1 MCSKHAMHTLRRRE
15 AGVTMIELI
24 VFIMVI
30 GIAVI
35 ALLGVLSLTTSNSA
49 DPLRR
54 KQALMIAESLLEEV
68 QLAKFTFC
76 QPTDNNVETALNAA
90 GCTNGLAENWGAEG
104 TTRPH
109 DNINDYATVANQ
121 PAAAFN
127 NANNVLVDTNGTA
140 MPAGYAAT
148 VTITPQ
154 TLEGVGTAGA
164 SADTEVL
171 RIRVTVS
178 YDKDQIVLD
187 GFRMRYA
194 PNFP

>member
-1 MCSKHAMHTLRRRE
+1 MSSKRPMRRRA
-15 AGVTMIELI
+15 AGVTLIELI
-24 VFIMVI
+24 VFIMVV

-35 ALLGVLSLTTSNSA
+35 ALLGVLSLTTKNSA

-54 KQALMIAESLLEEV
+54 KQALMIAEGLLEEV

-76 QPTDNNVETALNAA
+76 QPTAGNVETAANAA
-90 GCTNGLAENWGAEG
+90 ACDGGLAENWGAEG
-104 TTRPH
+104 TVRPH
-109 DNINDYATVANQ
+109 DNINDYVAAPNKAT
-121 PAAAFN
+121 AAFD
-127 NANNVLVDTNGTA
+127 ANGQLVDANGGP

-154 TLEGVGTAGA
+154 ALQGVGAAGVN
-164 SADTEVL
+164 ADTDAL
-171 RIRVTVS
+171 RIRVTVG
-178 YDKDQIVLD
+178 YDSEQLVLD

>member
-68 QLAKFTFC
+68 QLAKFTYC
-76 QPTDNNVETALNAA
+76 QPTAGNVETALNAA
-90 GCTNGLAENWGAEG
+90 ACDGGLAENWGAEG
-104 TTRPH
+104 TSRPH
-109 DNINDYATVANQ
+109 DNINDYVTASNT
-121 PAAAFN
+121 PSAAFN
-127 NANNVLVDTNGTA
+127 VNNALVDTNGGA

-154 TLEGVGTAGA
+154 ALEGVGAAGA

-178 YDKDQIVLD
+178 YDKEQIVLD

>member
-1 MCSKHAMHTLRRRE
+1 MYSSHRGRRRQ
-15 AGVTMIELI
+15 AGVTLIELI

-30 GIAVI
+30 GIAAI
-35 ALLGVLSLTTSNSA
+35 ALLSVISVTTRSSA

-54 KQALMIAESLLEEV
+54 KQALMIAEGLLEEV

-76 QPTDNNVETALNAA
+76 QPTAGNVETAANAA
-90 GCTNGLAENWGAEG
+90 ACDGGLLENWGAEG

-109 DNINDYATVANQ
+109 DNINDYV
-121 PAAAFN
+121 AAAN
-127 NANNVLVDTNGTA
+127 KPNAAFDVNGQLVDANGNA
-140 MPAGYAAT
+140 MPAGYTAT

-154 TLEGVGTAGA
+154 ALQGVGVAGA
-164 SADTEVL
+164 NADTDAL
-171 RIRVTVS
+171 RIRVAVS
-178 YDKDQIVLD
+178 YDGEQIVLD

>member
-1 MCSKHAMHTLRRRE
+1 MSSERPVRRRE
-15 AGVTMIELI
+15 AGVTLIELI
-24 VFIMVI
+24 VFIMVV

-35 ALLGVLSLTTSNSA
+35 ALLGVLSLTTKNSA

-54 KQALMIAESLLEEV
+54 KQALMIAEGLLEEV

-76 QPTDNNVETALNAA
+76 QPTANNVETAANAA
-90 GCTNGLAENWGAEG
+90 ACDGGLAEKWGAEG
-104 TTRPH
+104 TVRPH
-109 DNINDYATVANQ
+109 DNINDYVNASNT
-121 PAAAFN
+121 PAAAFD
-127 NANNVLVDTNGTA
+127 ANGLLVDANGGP

-154 TLEGVGTAGA
+154 VLQGVGTAGA
-164 SADTEVL
+164 SADTDVL
-171 RIRVTVS
+171 RVRVTVS
-178 YDKDQIVLD
+178 YDGGQIVLD